1 MSDGRPDLTL
11 EELRDFLQ
19 HPGWRWLSLQWATEW
34 GDAGF
39 GVKVSKVVAN
49 TDPSQAGEA
58 IRQLTATKAAVDRLI
73 AVPRQ
78 KLESLKQADDREKAS
93 QSPSRRPVS
102 V

>member
-19 HPGWRWLSLQWATEW
+19 HPGWRWFSLQVAHEW

-49 TDPSQAGEA
+49 TEFSQAGEA
-58 IRQLTATKAAVDRLI
+58 IRQLTATKAAVDRI
-73 AVPRQ
+73 ITIPRQ
-78 KLESLKQADDREKAS
+78 KLESLKQADDRETAAA
-93 QSPSRRPVS
+93 SPSRRPVR